1 MGSLVFRIAGG
12 GSSTCAD
19 GAWVTGSAVGTYAMS
34 LNAGGVNRT
43 DTSGQEGIT
52 AVSASGLPL
61 GATVSSTGD
70 GPAFSVAAWIYPTV
84 LAGDS
89 NNGAYWRYI
98 VARDGEGESYDSY
111 NGWKLSMDGGF
122 GHLGQISWAPGGYPT
137 SGYNGRVRSANGVIE
152 VDEWHLVVGIWD
164 PDDSGNEVKMWV
176 YKDGYRNLHQTSY
189 SGLTFTAGPGDKKL
203 QIGAQD
209 YTTGGY
215 LANAFMGKIDD
226 VAIWNVAL
234 DSGATDSLW
243 NSGTGAAASTVSSSA
258 LVTYYNFEEGA
269 GNSTVTDRSGNGH
282 TGTLISASAGSC

>member
-34 LNAGGVNRT
+34 LNAGGVNRL

-84 LAGDS
+84 LAGSGND
-89 NNGAYWRYI
+89 GAIWRYI
-98 VARDGEGESYDSY
+98 LSRDGAGTTGY
-111 NGWKLSMDGGF
+111 NGWKLSMDGASGAT
-122 GHLGQISWAPGGYPT
+122 GMISWAPGGYPS

-152 VDEWHLVVGIWD
+152 ENEWHLVVGIWD
-164 PDDSGNEVKMWV
+164 PADSGNEVKMWV

-189 SGLTFTAGPGDKKL
+189 SGLSFTPGPGDEKFV
-203 QIGAQD
+203 IGAQD
-209 YTTGGY
+209 YVEGGY
-215 LANAFMGKIDD
+215 LANAFMGKVDD

-282 TGTLISASAGSC
+282 TGTLVSASAGSC